1 MGYGVL
7 IIEDEAILAKN
18 IKLFLGRVG
27 YDVKIA
33 ETAEDGIAQLEVFK
47 PEAILLD
54 FNLPGMSGLECLE
67 TVRAIDSTIKVMIIT
82 GHGNVE
88 LAVNA
93 MKAISGTIAR
103 LDEIASTV
111 AVAVEQQGAVTQD
124 IARSASAVAQGT
136 REVAENVS
144 QGSEAA
150 AEIDQVAGAVSN
162 AAGELSLRSDMLA
175 KAVNQFLMQV
185 RAA

>member
-54 FNLPGMSGLECLE
+54 FIYPG
-67 TVRAIDSTIKVMIIT
+67 
-82 GHGNVE
+82 
-88 LAVNA
+88 
-93 MKAISGTIAR
+93 
-103 LDEIASTV
+103 
-111 AVAVEQQGAVTQD
+111 
-124 IARSASAVAQGT
+124 
-136 REVAENVS
+136 
-144 QGSEAA
+144 
-150 AEIDQVAGAVSN
+150 
-162 AAGELSLRSDMLA
+162 
-175 KAVNQFLMQV
+175 
-185 RAA
+185 